1 MYDLN
6 HIYKVGNLIATL
18 RSEKGLSQSE
28 LGLLL
33 GVTNK
38 AVSRWE
44 TGRGYP
50 DTALLLKLAEILGIT
65 VDELLRGELSSNAE
79 KAKSVNRDV
88 NYKAERTLFAR
99 FSLTLVPLVAFFAWV
114 VLFGIVFT
122 DFTRGLNYGETWF
135 VVFFL
140 PAILYEISCI
150 ALGIFFSLKIHKRK
164 DIKAYLKILI
174 CIASFVGFG
183 FYYLAI
189 YAYMI
194 VRLIKACRQSN
205 RGCAS

>member
-6 HIYKVGNLIATL
+6 HIYKVGNLIAAL
-18 RSEKGLSQSE
+18 RTEKGLSQSE

-50 DTALLLKLAEILGIT
+50 DTILLLKLAEIFGIT
-65 VDELLRGELSSNAE
+65 VDELLRGELISAAP
-79 KAKSVNRDV
+79 KTKPFNREI
-88 NYKAERTLFAR
+88 NYKAERALFIR
-99 FSLTLVPLVAFFAWV
+99 FSLTLIPLVAFFVWV
-114 VLFGIVFT
+114 VLFGMFPNAFT
-122 DFTRGLNYGETWF
+122 KGLDYGETWF

-140 PAILYEISCI
+140 PAALYEISSI
-150 ALGIFFSLKIHKRK
+150 VLGIFFSLKLHKRK
-164 DIKAYLKILI
+164 DIKLPVKILI

-189 YAYMI
+189 YVYIILRYITARI
-194 VRLIKACRQSN
+194 QLKKAD
-205 RGCAS
+205 

>member
-6 HIYKVGNLIATL
+6 HIYKVGHFIAAL
-18 RSEKGLSQSE
+18 RTEKGLSQSE
-28 LGLLL
+28 LGAML

-50 DTALLLKLAEILGIT
+50 DTALLLKLSEILGIT
-65 VDELLRGELSSNAE
+65 VDELLKGELSSAVPS
-79 KAKSVNRDV
+79 KKSLNREI
-88 NYKAERTLFAR
+88 NYKAERALFVR
-99 FSLTLVPLVAFFAWV
+99 FSLTLIPLFVFFAWIA
-114 VLFGIVFT
+114 LFGTVPN
-122 DFTRGLNYGETWF
+122 DFIQGLDYGETWF

-150 ALGIFFSLKIHKRK
+150 VLGIFFSLKIHKRK
-164 DIKAYLKILI
+164 DITLPLKILI

-183 FYYLAI
+183 LYYLVI
-189 YAYMI
+189 FAYLVI
-194 VRLIKACRQSN
+194 RLIIARVQLNKAD
-205 RGCAS
+205 

>member
-6 HIYKVGNLIATL
+6 HIYKVGHFIAAL
-18 RSEKGLSQSE
+18 RTEKGLSQSE
-28 LGLLL
+28 LGAML

-50 DTALLLKLAEILGIT
+50 DTALLLDLSEILGIT
-65 VDELLRGELSSNAE
+65 VDELLKGELSSAVPS
-79 KAKSVNRDV
+79 KKSLNREI
-88 NYKAERTLFAR
+88 NYKAERALFVR
-99 FSLTLVPLVAFFAWV
+99 FSLTLIPLFVFFAWIA
-114 VLFGIVFT
+114 LFGMVPN
-122 DFTRGLNYGETWF
+122 DFIQGLDYGETWF

-150 ALGIFFSLKIHKRK
+150 VLGIFFSLKIHKRK
-164 DIKAYLKILI
+164 DITLPLKILI

-183 FYYLAI
+183 LYYLVI
-189 YAYMI
+189 FAYLVI
-194 VRLIKACRQSN
+194 RLIIARVQLNKAD
-205 RGCAS
+205 

>member
-6 HIYKVGNLIATL
+6 HIYKVGKLIATL
-18 RSEKGLSQSE
+18 RLEKGLSQSE
-28 LGLLL
+28 LGLKL

-50 DTALLLKLAEILGIT
+50 DTALLLPLAAILEIT
-65 VDELLRGELSSNAE
+65 VDELLKGELSSTAPNS
-79 KAKSVNRDV
+79 KSLNRDI
-88 NYKAERTLFAR
+88 NYKAERALFAR
-99 FSLTLVPLVAFFAWV
+99 FSLTLIPTLAFLAWIILVGMIPND
-114 VLFGIVFT
+114 L
-122 DFTRGLNYGETWF
+122 TRGLDYGETWF

-140 PAILYEISCI
+140 PATLYEISCI

-164 DIKAYLKILI
+164 DIKRPLKILI

-183 FYYLAI
+183 LYYLAI
-189 YAYMI
+189 YVYLI
-194 VRLIKACRQSN
+194 VRLVVARAQLNKAD
-205 RGCAS
+205 

>member
-6 HIYKVGNLIATL
+6 HIYKVGHFIAAL
-18 RSEKGLSQSE
+18 RTEKGLSQSE
-28 LGLLL
+28 LGAML

-50 DTALLLKLAEILGIT
+50 DTALLLKLSEILGIT
-65 VDELLRGELSSNAE
+65 VDELLKGELSSAVPS
-79 KAKSVNRDV
+79 KKSLNREI
-88 NYKAERTLFAR
+88 NYKAERALFVR
-99 FSLTLVPLVAFFAWV
+99 FSLTLIPLFVFFAWIA
-114 VLFGIVFT
+114 LFGMVPN
-122 DFTRGLNYGETWF
+122 DFIQGLDYGETWF

-150 ALGIFFSLKIHKRK
+150 VLGIFFSLKIHKRK
-164 DIKAYLKILI
+164 DITLPLKVLI

-183 FYYLAI
+183 LYYLVI
-189 YAYMI
+189 FAYLVI
-194 VRLIKACRQSN
+194 RLIIARVQLNKAD
-205 RGCAS
+205 

>member
-18 RSEKGLSQSE
+18 RLEKGLSQGE
-28 LGLLL
+28 LGLML

-65 VDELLRGELSSNAE
+65 VDELLKGELSSTAPNR
-79 KAKSVNRDV
+79 KSFNHNI
-88 NYKAERTLFAR
+88 NYKAERALFAR
-99 FSLTLVPLVAFFAWV
+99 FSLTLIPLFAFFVWII
-114 VLFGIVFT
+114 LIGIIPN
-122 DFTRGLNYGETWF
+122 DFIQGLDYGETWLI
-135 VVFFL
+135 VFFL

-150 ALGIFFSLKIHKRK
+150 VLGIFFSLKIHKRK
-164 DIKAYLKILI
+164 DITLPLKILI

-183 FYYLAI
+183 LYHLVIFAYLVI
-189 YAYMI
+189 
-194 VRLIKACRQSN
+194 RLIIARVQLNKAD
-205 RGCAS
+205 

>member
-6 HIYKVGNLIATL
+6 HIYKVGHFIAAL
-18 RSEKGLSQSE
+18 RTEKGLSQSE
-28 LGLLL
+28 LGAML

-50 DTALLLKLAEILGIT
+50 DTALLLDLSEILGIT
-65 VDELLRGELSSNAE
+65 VDELLKGELSSAVPS
-79 KAKSVNRDV
+79 KKSLNREI
-88 NYKAERTLFAR
+88 NYKAERALFVR
-99 FSLTLVPLVAFFAWV
+99 FSLTLIPLFVFFAWIA
-114 VLFGIVFT
+114 LFGIVPN
-122 DFTRGLNYGETWF
+122 DFIQGLDYGETWF

-150 ALGIFFSLKIHKRK
+150 VLGIFFSLKIHKRK
-164 DIKAYLKILI
+164 DITLPLKILI

-183 FYYLAI
+183 LYYLVI
-189 YAYMI
+189 FAYLVI
-194 VRLIKACRQSN
+194 RLIIARVQLNKAD
-205 RGCAS
+205 

>member
-6 HIYKVGNLIATL
+6 HIYKVGHLIATL
-18 RSEKGLSQSE
+18 RLEKGLSQSE
-28 LGLLL
+28 LGLML

-50 DTALLLKLAEILGIT
+50 DTALLLPLATILEIT
-65 VDELLRGELSSNAE
+65 VDELLKGELASTAQNR
-79 KAKSVNRDV
+79 KSLNRDI
-88 NYKAERTLFAR
+88 NYKAERALFAR
-99 FSLTLVPLVAFFAWV
+99 FSLTLIPFLAFFAWIILV
-114 VLFGIVFT
+114 GMIPNDLIRRL
-122 DFTRGLNYGETWF
+122 DYGETWF

-140 PAILYEISCI
+140 PAIFYEISCI

-164 DIKAYLKILI
+164 DIKRSLKILI

-183 FYYLAI
+183 IYYLAI
-189 YAYMI
+189 YAYLI
-194 VRLIKACRQSN
+194 VRLVAARGQLNKAD
-205 RGCAS
+205 

>member
-6 HIYKVGNLIATL
+6 HIYKVGHFIAAL
-18 RSEKGLSQSE
+18 RTEKGLSQSE
-28 LGLLL
+28 LGAML

-50 DTALLLKLAEILGIT
+50 DTALLLKLSEILGIT
-65 VDELLRGELSSNAE
+65 VDELLKGELSSAVPS
-79 KAKSVNRDV
+79 KKSLNREI
-88 NYKAERTLFAR
+88 NYKAERALFVR
-99 FSLTLVPLVAFFAWV
+99 FSLTLIPLFVFFAWIA
-114 VLFGIVFT
+114 LFGMVPN
-122 DFTRGLNYGETWF
+122 DFIQGLDYGETWF

-150 ALGIFFSLKIHKRK
+150 VLGIFFSLKIHKRK
-164 DIKAYLKILI
+164 DITLPLKILI

-183 FYYLAI
+183 LYYLVI
-189 YAYMI
+189 FAYLVI
-194 VRLIKACRQSN
+194 RLIIARVQLNKAD
-205 RGCAS
+205 

>member
-18 RSEKGLSQSE
+18 RLEKGLSQGE
-28 LGLLL
+28 LGLML

-65 VDELLRGELSSNAE
+65 VDELLKGELSSTAPNR
-79 KAKSVNRDV
+79 KSFNHNI
-88 NYKAERTLFAR
+88 NYKAERALFAR
-99 FSLTLVPLVAFFAWV
+99 FSLTLIPLFAFFVWII
-114 VLFGIVFT
+114 LIGIIPN
-122 DFTRGLNYGETWF
+122 DFIRGLNYGETWLI
-135 VVFFL
+135 VFFL
-140 PAILYEISCI
+140 PAIVYEISCI
-150 ALGIFFSLKIHKRK
+150 ILGIFFSLKIHQRK
-164 DIKAYLKILI
+164 DIKLPFKIFI
-174 CIASFVGFG
+174 CIASFVGFS

-189 YAYMI
+189 YIYLI
-194 VRLIKACRQSN
+194 IRLIKARTQVKKSV
-205 RGCAS
+205 